1 MNRFAPAALI
11 LPFLLLS
18 CRNTG
23 ETVTPAPKS
32 EGPDELL
39 QVTAHPVIRTE
50 RPSEVFPTYRSDF
63 LKESTSKVLIDP
75 TSRPTSTD
83 READNL
89 KAETAGWKSEH
100 HAKLATQQLTRLTK
114 GLQEETLSEL
124 LSNDFAHMTLVPDN
138 LAKTELPGGIRIMTG
153 SNFPS
158 AEQDLPAALSR
169 LGKRI
174 DDNNQAVFSFKPVRI
189 EPDPGGKGFNAE
201 LLVEVAAAET
211 ASQIDTVWRC
221 SWTGEEPPRLTRIT
235 PTRYREIH
243 SPSPLFADA
252 TQSAF
257 RKAPSFMR
265 QMMFGVSF
273 WSQQLTRVDDMA
285 LTGHHGVAIGDIN
298 GDGRDD
304 LYACDG
310 GGLPNRLYIQQPDG
324 TVHDRSAEAGVD
336 FLEASRSALLVDL
349 DNDGDQDLVVA
360 TVALVLF
367 LENDGT
373 GVFTLRG
380 GHPGSPGPYSMAA
393 SDYDND
399 GDLDI
404 YVTGYGRGRDGTGA
418 QGFEAGPPIPYHDA
432 NNGGRNIL
440 LGNHGRFRFSDVTAQ
455 AGLDQNNTRWSF
467 AAAWED
473 YDRDGD
479 SDLYVVNDFGRN
491 NLYRNEGG
499 SFRDIAAEAG
509 VEDRAGGMSAAWG
522 DANGDG
528 KPDLYV
534 GNMFSAAGNRVTYHR
549 KFLDTRTAG
558 DSSAMQRMARGNSLF
573 HQAEDGT
580 FQDLS
585 ADSGATMG
593 RWAWSSGF
601 VDLNNDGWQDL
612 VVSNGYLSNPRA
624 DDL

>member
-1 MNRFAPAALI
+1 MNHRFAAALI
-11 LPFLLLS
+11 SPFLLFS

-39 QVTAHPVIRTE
+39 QVTAHPVIRAE
-50 RPSEVFPTYRSDF
+50 RPSEIFPTYRSDT
-63 LKESTSKVLIDP
+63 LKVSTSEVLIKP
-75 TSRPTSTD
+75 TSRPTSAD
-83 READNL
+83 REAGNL
-89 KAETAGWKSEH
+89 RAETAGWTSEH

-114 GLQEETLSEL
+114 GLKEETLTDL
-124 LSNDFAHMTLVPDN
+124 LSDDFAHMALVPDN
-138 LAKTELPGGIRIMTG
+138 LVETELPGGIRIMAGT
-153 SNFPS
+153 NFPS
-158 AEQDLPAALSR
+158 SEQDLSTALSK
-169 LGKRI
+169 LGRRI
-174 DDNNQAVFSFKPVRI
+174 DDNNQVAFSFKPVRI
-189 EPDPGGKGFNAE
+189 EPGPGGEGFNAE
-201 LLVEVAAAET
+201 LLVEVVAAET
-211 ASQIDTVWRC
+211 ASQIDTVWHC
-221 SWTGEEPPRLTRIT
+221 SWTREDPPRLTGIT
-235 PTRYREIH
+235 PIRYREIH
-243 SPSPLFADA
+243 SPTPLFADA

-257 RKAPSFMR
+257 REAPSFMR

-285 LTGHHGVAIGDIN
+285 LTGHHGVAIGDVN

-304 LYACDG
+304 LYTCDG

-367 LENDGT
+367 LENDGS

-404 YVTGYGRGRDGTGA
+404 YVTGYGQGRDGTGA

-491 NLYRNEGG
+491 NLYRNESGT
-499 SFRDIAAEAG
+499 FRDIAAEAG

-528 KPDLYV
+528 NPDLYV
-534 GNMFSAAGNRVTYHR
+534 GNMFSAAGNRVTYQR
-549 KFLDTRTAG
+549 KFLATRGAG
-558 DSSAMQRMARGNSLF
+558 DSSAMQRMAQGNSLF
-573 HQAEDGT
+573 HQAGDGT
-580 FQDLS
+580 FHDLS

-612 VVSNGYLSNPRA
+612 VVSNGYLSSPRA